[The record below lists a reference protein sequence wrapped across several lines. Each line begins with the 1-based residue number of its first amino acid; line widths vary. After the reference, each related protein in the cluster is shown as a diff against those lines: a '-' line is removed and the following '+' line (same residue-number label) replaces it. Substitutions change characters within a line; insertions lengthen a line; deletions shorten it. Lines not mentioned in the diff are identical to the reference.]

1 MVGKRWRMDER
12 EERRGEERRGE
23 ERRGE
28 IKSVLK
34 LPERDLSCLR
44 TCSGMA
50 KSDCPDS
57 RNCNYRHNNS
67 P

>member
-1 MVGKRWRMDER
+1 MRER
-12 EERRGEERRGE
+12 GGE

-57 RNCNYRHNNS
+57 RNCNYRHNQCS
-67 P
+67 QRARPARLR